1 MVVVVP
7 AALKNNQVSQA
18 HGGKRIGA
26 GRKAGTGNK
35 SNEEARRKAA
45 ETGETPL
52 EYMLRVMR
60 DIKTE
65 DHRRDDMAKAA
76 ASYVHSKLA
85 TTTLTGAD
93 GGALTV
99 EIVKRTYA
107 ENSTSA

>member
-1 MVVVVP
+1 MS
-7 AALKNNQVSQA
+7 AAMNKNQIIQPSGR
-18 HGGKRIGA
+18 GGKRANA
-26 GRKAGTGNK
+26 GRKPGVVNK

-60 DIKTE
+60 DAETE

-85 TTTLTGAD
+85 TTTLTGAG

-107 ENSTSA
+107 NDPTPA